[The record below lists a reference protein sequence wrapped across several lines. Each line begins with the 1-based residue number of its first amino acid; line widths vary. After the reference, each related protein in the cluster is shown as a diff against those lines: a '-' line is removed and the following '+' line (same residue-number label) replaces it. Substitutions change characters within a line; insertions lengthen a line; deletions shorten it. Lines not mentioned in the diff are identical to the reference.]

1 MESNEG
7 WVRVEGG
14 GHYFDTT
21 KKNRYTNLVRM
32 ASSNTCNPK
41 NLVCALF
48 ERSMIMS
55 ALVHKCS
62 PVSCNAINVLFA
74 NARFGSMGQY
84 AAVTIVSSSDTSNSI
99 VPLRVVV
106 AAARS
111 CCAAASIPI
120 CDVMIDDDDD

>member
-1 MESNEG
+1 M
-7 WVRVEGG
+7 G
-14 GHYFDTT
+14 GHYFSTRQKIT
-21 KKNRYTNLVRM
+21 GTNLVRI

-48 ERSMIMS
+48 ERSMIIS

-74 NARFGSMGQY
+74 NARFGSTGEY

-99 VPLRVVV
+99 EPLRVVV
-106 AAARS
+106 AAVRS

-120 CDVMIDDDDD
+120 CDVMIDDDDSEFESLAN